1 MSKAKTTSTASGP
14 WVVMKT
20 QGQNSQYGGY
30 VTIITMVNNH
40 GEIVHTY
47 ADPDNTNYKRWEE
60 VIELNER
67 GWGVILDDL
76 RYKVKEGS
84 ILTRNKT
91 TEPLINADSKV
102 RAILIQKNKQQI
114 LDELAEVLEL
124 Q

>member
-1 MSKAKTTSTASGP
+1 MSKTTASGP

-20 QGQNSQYGGY
+20 TGQNSQYGGY
-30 VTIITMVNNH
+30 FTVITMINNL

-47 ADPDNTNYKRWEE
+47 ADPDNANYKKWEE

-76 RYKVKEGS
+76 RYKTKDNK
-84 ILTRNKT
+84 IQTKNKT

-102 RAILIQKNKQQI
+102 KALLIQKNKQQI